1 MSGSE
6 MRQRQP
12 SPSTSAA
19 ASLKKKSGFND
30 PPISNWP
37 PETTATRGF
46 ILAASLALSVI
57 LLLYLRNF
65 HSPSRATSYILCS
78 PPDTQQI
85 YTVDH
90 DDSKVECMA
99 VDGDFI
105 INTGTHGMSHEPID
119 SFKSPFVA
127 HFPQP
132 TWQTGIHHTN

>member
-12 SPSTSAA
+12 SPSTSAT
-19 ASLKKKSGFND
+19 ASPKEKNGSND
-30 PPISNWP
+30 PPLSNRP
-37 PETTATRGF
+37 SGTTATRGF

-65 HSPSRATSYILCS
+65 HSPSPATSYILCS
-78 PPDTQQI
+78 SPDTQQI
-85 YTVDH
+85 YTVNH

-99 VDGDFI
+99 VSGDLI
-105 INTGTHGMSHEPID
+105 IDTGTHGMSHEPID
-119 SFKSPFVA
+119 PFKAPFVA